1 VILARR
7 FAPPSAPADGIP
19 LKLAAASR
27 VLLGMRAWL
36 LCLVACGASPAPR
49 IAPPPPPPAKPVVH
63 HLDDPDVN
71 RHPEKLLSIDW
82 SVDRDPAETWK
93 LIAPTGADFE
103 EKLQEIPDAQ
113 QGKLA
118 LALLA
123 GGNFACAPVMNC
135 GEPLYIPEPAPD
147 SGFGD
152 PCLRRM
158 LAMWA
163 LDQLEP
169 DQQPKDVLRALAAI
183 PDSQLVAQVI
193 HAVPEADQDFRLE
206 LIAIAW
212 QAGVHM
218 EDAVAA
224 LDEDHLVTALVKD
237 HIDAVLDQLTADRH
251 RTEFVHA
258 ITDERLSAKQRV
270 QAMTEI
276 AAADLTSTGKDVLA
290 PDLQKALIAA
300 THSPDCAVAAAAAH
314 MFETRGD
321 HRFGPKRPHTRKV
334 EPMMRAMCVLAQYEA
349 LQRADEPSYLPG
361 YVPAAGLDIV
371 RVSYDEYADPHTSEQ
386 TDHVARDQ
394 ALLPELEDLL
404 RALPHCTGTVC
415 TSREHEFRFGWKP
428 GPGGDLLLARID
440 VVERPSCGMI
450 SP

>member
-1 VILARR
+1 M
-7 FAPPSAPADGIP
+7 
-19 LKLAAASR
+19 KAA
-27 VLLGMRAWL
+27 
-36 LCLVACGASPAPR
+36 
-49 IAPPPPPPAKPVVH
+49 PVVH
-63 HLDDPDVN
+63 HLEDPDVN
-71 RHPEKLLSIDW
+71 QHDAKLLSIDW
-82 SVDRDPAETWK
+82 SVERDPLETWK

-103 EKLQEIPDAQ
+103 EKLQEIPDARAE
-113 QGKLA
+113 KLA
-118 LALLA
+118 LALLD

-135 GEPLYIPEPAPD
+135 GEPLYIPDPAPTAGLD
-147 SGFGD
+147 D

-158 LAMWA
+158 LAMWSV
-163 LDQLEP
+163 DQLEA
-169 DQQPKDVLRALAAI
+169 DQQPKDVFRALAAI

-193 HAVPEADQDFRLE
+193 HVVPEADQDFRLE

-212 QAGVHM
+212 KAGVQLP
-218 EDAVAA
+218 DAVAQ
-224 LDEDHLVTALVKD
+224 LDEDHLVTALVKH

-251 RTEFVHA
+251 RAEFVQA
-258 ITDERLSAKQRV
+258 IADEQLSAKQRV
-270 QAMTEI
+270 QAMSEV
-276 AAADLTSTGKDVLA
+276 AAADLTSTGKDALA
-290 PDLQKALIAA
+290 PDLRKALIAA
-300 THSPDCAVAAAAAH
+300 THSSDCAVAAAAVH

-321 HRFGPKRPHTRKV
+321 HRFGPKPPHTRKV

-361 YVPAAGLDIV
+361 YVPAAGLDVV

-394 ALLPELEDLL
+394 ATLPELEDML
-404 RALPHCTGTVC
+404 RALQHCTGAVC

-440 VVERPSCGMI
+440 VVERPSCGII